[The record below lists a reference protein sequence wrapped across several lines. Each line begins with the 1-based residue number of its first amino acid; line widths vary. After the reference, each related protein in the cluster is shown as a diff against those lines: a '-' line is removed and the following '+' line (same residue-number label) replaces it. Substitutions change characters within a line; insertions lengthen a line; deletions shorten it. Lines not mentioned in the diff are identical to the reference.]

1 MKTKNHWAEIRT
13 DYEDDFFRRVDAWK
27 TDDDNEEG
35 EVIAQ
40 VDMLTGRIVYIN
52 LLARIDEAAQEAIR
66 SLVDEAKKEH
76 PYQSPSPETDKHPLP
91 PETEKLISTLTAYAK
106 QYREPPYGREIDG
119 TSELLEQAAS
129 ALKEALNGIAGMKN
143 RYMDGMLVHY
153 QGDDADDGIECPV
166 CGYEVA
172 QNDDYNNTKPKHCP
186 ECGTKLIY

>member
-66 SLVDEAKKEH
+66 SLVCILSGFINIFYH
-76 PYQSPSPETDKHPLP
+76 L
-91 PETEKLISTLTAYAK
+91 
-106 QYREPPYGREIDG
+106 
-119 TSELLEQAAS
+119 
-129 ALKEALNGIAGMKN
+129 
-143 RYMDGMLVHY
+143 
-153 QGDDADDGIECPV
+153 C
-166 CGYEVA
+166 
-172 QNDDYNNTKPKHCP
+172 
-186 ECGTKLIY
+186 

>member
-1 MKTKNHWAEIRT
+1 MKARNHWAEIRT

-40 VDMLTGRIVYIN
+40 VDMLTGRIIYIN
-52 LLARIDEAAQEAIR
+52 PLARIDEAAQEAIR
-66 SLVDEAKKEH
+66 SLLDEAKKEH
-76 PYQSPSPETDKHPLP
+76 PYHSPSQETDKHPLP
-91 PETEKLISTLTAYAK
+91 LEMEKLISTLTVYAK

-129 ALKEALNGIAGMKN
+129 ALKEAIDGTAGMKN
-143 RYMDGMLVHY
+143 RYMDGMPVHY

-172 QNDDYNNTKPKHCP
+172 SNDDYDEIKPKHCP